1 MLKYSDHYKETCLRI
16 PQRVR
21 RNNFCSTFVIKMN
34 AQYFEN
40 FSILVDKTGS
50 MVMKLAS
57 FFVIYFCSLFLLF
70 VGLDR
75 SQNTKGIE
83 MHTNN

>member
-1 MLKYSDHYKETCLRI
+1 
-16 PQRVR
+16 
-21 RNNFCSTFVIKMN
+21 
-34 AQYFEN
+34 
-40 FSILVDKTGS
+40 
-50 MVMKLAS
+50 MKLAS

-83 MHTNN
+83 THTNNQPVAKCGLT